1 MGGEEVVRA
10 VLTTC
15 FPFLRLDT
23 VPLVAV
29 VVFATCLLILW
40 VFLHLRQEARE
51 LPTTK

>member
-1 MGGEEVVRA
+1 MPVSACVQRCSG
-10 VLTTC
+10 
-15 FPFLRLDT
+15 RLDT